1 MPAWLGLL
9 QLLAIGAVGAWIVAV
24 FYTAWSLLHPP
35 LRTYAWAL
43 HRGVPGDP
51 SELDDPLPFETLTIN
66 SNKQTLHAWKI
77 IGRNPAAP
85 RLVLI
90 HGWGSSS
97 IGALKRIPHLAH
109 YASEIITLDL
119 PGHGESAGTSQM
131 GATEHTDLDTLLS
144 SLDDPKPTI
153 VYGWSMGA
161 GIALRFGRDYQD
173 QHNIRAVIA
182 ESPYIH
188 AATPARNVINL
199 RGLPTKLNL
208 KPAIMLMG
216 LLKGVG
222 PHWTG
227 FARDQIASGLQ
238 VPLLLIHGS
247 EDPVCP
253 LSDAQQIQS
262 KAPDAVLIEIP
273 GAGHNNIWTVPEFT
287 QIAADEIQSFIDSN
301 ATNSKQSPSHAPR

>member
-9 QLLAIGAVGAWIVAV
+9 QLLAIGALGAWIFAV
-24 FYTAWSLLHPP
+24 VYTAWSLLHPP
-35 LRTYAWAL
+35 RRTYAWAL

-51 SELDDPLPFETLTIN
+51 SELDDPLLFELLEIQ
-66 SNKQTLHAWKI
+66 SNNRMLNAWKI
-77 IGRNPAAP
+77 GAHHPEAP
-85 RLVLI
+85 RLVLV

-97 IGALKRIPHLAH
+97 IGALKRIPHIAH
-109 YASEIITLDL
+109 HASEIITIDL
-119 PGHGESAGTSQM
+119 PGHGESTGTSQM
-131 GATEHTDLDTLLS
+131 GATEHADLDALLS
-144 SLDDPKPTI
+144 SLDDSKPTI

-161 GIALRFGRDYQD
+161 GIALRFARDYKD

-188 AATPARNVINL
+188 AETPARNVINL

-216 LLKGVG
+216 ILKGVG
-222 PHWTG
+222 PKWQG

-238 VPLLLIHGS
+238 VPLLLIHGI

-253 LSDAQQIQS
+253 LSDAEQIQS

-273 GAGHNNIWTVPEFT
+273 GAGHNNLWTVPEFT
-287 QIAADEIQSFIDSN
+287 QIAAGEIQSFINSN
-301 ATNSKQSPSHAPR
+301 ATNSMQSPSHAPQ